1 MSQPEAEQK
10 QSGVAD
16 RSPRQEVV
24 AIRVFSIDVCAFGA
38 TDNHKVFHDLRGKY
52 ATQRSVALDHIT
64 FDVYSFSKRR
74 HPHKHARRINR

>member
-24 AIRVFSIDVCAFGA
+24 AIRFFSIDVCAFG
-38 TDNHKVFHDLRGKY
+38 TTGNLKVFHDLRRGRKREKY
-52 ATQRSVALDHIT
+52 VTQRSVALDHIT
-64 FDVYSFSKRR
+64 FDV
-74 HPHKHARRINR
+74 PL